1 MPLSAG
7 HTGPLSHLLSFTWLP
22 SPARMLPTALLSTQG
37 DPCHSSVFSSS
48 LSPSLDQCMQG
59 GVHVS
64 MLSHVQLFAT
74 PSTVEEHSAD
84 CPDHQWVLLSEPFYI
99 RSKPLACTL
108 PSLYSACLCL
118 KLVAHKFM
126 ISKHQVLSPR
136 DTPPPLQK
144 PTRGPFLSCSTISS
158 SSCSHLNCLPFKAL
172 ASFRNLTMF
181 LGLKSQTLFQRKS
194 SLTPLFALSPASSP
208 SNSLIVPLKY
218 FWVMP
223 ICP

>member
-1 MPLSAG
+1 M
-7 HTGPLSHLLSFTWLP
+7 SH
-22 SPARMLPTALLSTQG
+22 
-37 DPCHSSVFSSS
+37 S
-48 LSPSLDQCMQG
+48 LQPHRRWG
-59 GVHVS
+59 
-64 MLSHVQLFAT
+64 
-74 PSTVEEHSAD
+74 EHSAD
-84 CPDHQWVLLSEPFYI
+84 CTDHQWVLLSGPFYT

-118 KLVAHKFM
+118 KLVAQTFL

-181 LGLKSQTLFQRKS
+181 LDLKSQTLFQRKS

-208 SNSLIVPLKY
+208 SNSPIVPLKY
-218 FWVMP
+218 FSEW
-223 ICP
+223 CPSVLSCSQSSGAAPSHMTAKSLWEPSCQSSCPCGLSHSNSHRDPLSFCSSC